1 MRKVE
6 HLSYAARIILQNAH
20 ESLNIGTNTQESFD
34 VGTQESFDV
43 GIDNYTKRGRIKS
56 NI

>member
-34 VGTQESFDV
+34 VG
-43 GIDNYTKRGRIKS
+43 IDNYTKRGRIKS

>member
-6 HLSYAARIILQNAH
+6 RLSCVARIILQNAN

-34 VGTQESFDV
+34 VGMSTIFENV
-43 GIDNYTKRGRIKS
+43 PKNM
-56 NI
+56 